1 MAIVG
6 IVAVDRQNAIG
17 RAGKMPW
24 HYKSDLRFFRE
35 QTTGHACVMGYR
47 TWLSLGEVPL
57 PNRLNLVLS
66 RQFHLT
72 AQQSV
77 IFLPHESKVL
87 ALQEHF
93 RSDLFIIGGAEI
105 YATFS
110 QDIDKWIVTEIPITI
125 QDADKFMP
133 EDFLQNFSP
142 YDTRQLEEDLRVT
155 FYRRDGQETS

>member
-35 QTTGHACVMGYR
+35 RTTGHACVMGYR
-47 TWLSLGEVPL
+47 TWLSLREVPL

-66 RQFHLT
+66 RRFHVT
-72 AQQSV
+72 AHPSV

-110 QDIDKWIVTEIPITI
+110 QDIDEWIVTEIPTTI

-133 EDFLQNFSP
+133 EDFLHGFVAR
-142 YDTRQLEEDLRVT
+142 DRRQLEEDLRVT
-155 FYRRDGQETS
+155 FYKRAGEEVA